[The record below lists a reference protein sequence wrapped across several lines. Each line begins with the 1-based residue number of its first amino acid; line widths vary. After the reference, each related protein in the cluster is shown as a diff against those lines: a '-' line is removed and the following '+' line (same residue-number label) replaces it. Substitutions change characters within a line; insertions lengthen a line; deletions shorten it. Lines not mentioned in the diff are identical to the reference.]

1 MAPPLSGLLRF
12 AWLLVWTAHAVGAV
26 AWWWSMPQGFPPAH
40 LKFVANTIVP
50 AVLFLV
56 STASL
61 GAALR
66 PNVNWVA
73 SFAAF
78 PLVFWMMLG
87 AAWYYLCPLSIV
99 RWGTYALPGLLVLL
113 LIWFA
118 TRRVKGGMTLLSLVA
133 TLIAALSGI
142 AVAFAQRGPDASTHP
157 YQSKVLMVMRETGAQ
172 ENRAEPKRPFRLDA
186 EHGQVT
192 VQHDGVTLHVLPLL
206 SFMSRSPDRCWSI
219 LAPKGTNSELHR
231 QLMGV
236 RETTDQLTARY
247 MGDGESAMIVKW
259 DEHKLPVA
267 IETMTG
273 LDRPTF
279 SHINS
284 YCILSLRGLK
294 APRLKFSPCAE
305 TPVDVQPADY
315 PTGRPARFGYFD
327 ATSTLHVVEAHSGEK
342 GPFKTLASGV
352 LKSGDPLTLT
362 ILDGEAPKLN
372 VVLLDFASQ
381 ASVELSPTAG
391 WGVPQN
397 AIEFNRDGEGENE
410 KVTIWFTLAGTS
422 VGRGWDTVGHGVG
435 TYRNRMRIE
444 AP

>member
-26 AWWWSMPQGFPPAH
+26 VWWWSMPQGFPPGH
-40 LKFVANTIVP
+40 VKFIANTIIP
-50 AVLFLV
+50 GVLFLV
-56 STASL
+56 SMAGL

-66 PNVNWVA
+66 PNVNWIG
-73 SFAAF
+73 SFAVF
-78 PLVFWMMLG
+78 PLVFWMLLG

-99 RWGTYALPGLLVLL
+99 RWATYALPGFLILF

-118 TRRVKGGMTLLSLVA
+118 TRRTQGGMTVLSLVA
-133 TLIAALSGI
+133 TLIAAACG
-142 AVAFAQRGPDASTHP
+142 VGFAFGQRGPDVSTHP
-157 YQSKVLMVMRETGAQ
+157 YKSQVLMVMREGGAQ

-219 LAPKGTNSELHR
+219 LAPKGTNSENQR

-259 DEHKLPVA
+259 ESQKLPVE

-273 LDRPTF
+273 LDRPVH

-294 APRLKFSPCAE
+294 NPRLKFSPCAD
-305 TPVDVQPADY
+305 TPVDVLPADY
-315 PTGRPARFGYFD
+315 PIGRPARFGYMD
-327 ATSTLHVVEAHSGEK
+327 STGTIRIVEASIGEK
-342 GPFKTLASGV
+342 GPFKTLASGAF
-352 LKSGDPLTLT
+352 KSGDPLTLT
-362 ILDGEAPKLN
+362 ILDGETPKLN
-372 VVLLDFASQ
+372 VTVADFALQ
-381 ASVELSPTAG
+381 ASTELSPTAG
-391 WGVPQN
+391 WGIPQN
-397 AIEFNRDGEGENE
+397 AIEFNRDGTGENE
-410 KVTIWFTLAGTS
+410 KITIWFTLAGTS
-422 VGRGWDTVGHGVG
+422 VGRGWDTVGHGLG
-435 TYRNRMRIE
+435 TYRNRVRIE